1 MIAEIGL
8 ASLWLAAS
16 LAALQFI
23 AAWFGQRAGGETLA
37 RLVRPAAVVQALL
50 CGLAFVPDF
59 CCSVDSAKA
68 IRADAPAFY

>member
-23 AAWFGQRAGGETLA
+23 AAWFGQRPGGETLA
-37 RLVRPAAVVQALL
+37 RVVRPAAVV
-50 CGLAFVPDF
+50 
-59 CCSVDSAKA
+59 
-68 IRADAPAFY
+68 